1 MKYFMTVLFAAALTV
16 TAFAEDVPTA
26 MLADRPEITE
36 AVAAGGEPIAVDV
49 LGAVCDFC
57 AMAMKKT
64 MGKHDAVA
72 VAYVDLDTKVL
83 SVVTKPGAEL
93 DDATIKKLIKKAG
106 YKVAAINRTVK
117 PEAVTSEAAT
127 PEVSE

>member
-1 MKYFMTVLFAAALTV
+1 MKYFITFIFAAAFTI
-16 TAFAEDVPTA
+16 TAFAEDVTPA
-26 MLADRPEITE
+26 MLANRPELTK

-106 YKVAAINRTVK
+106 YKVAAINRSPKTGIK
-117 PEAVTSEAAT
+117 
-127 PEVSE
+127 